1 MCPGGGTQAVAWA
14 ASASCG
20 TLVATGLMS
29 VAKPARSRAE
39 VPWRRIWA
47 ERTIGVD
54 DPGMVALKRM
64 I

>member
-1 MCPGGGTQAVAWA
+1 VTQA
-14 ASASCG
+14 ASSSCG

-29 VAKPARSRAE
+29 VAEPTRSRAE
-39 VPWRRIWA
+39 VPWRRFWA
-47 ERTIGVD
+47 ARTIGVD

>member
-1 MCPGGGTQAVAWA
+1 MRA
-14 ASASCG
+14 ASSNCG

-29 VAKPARSRAE
+29 VAKPTRSRAE
-39 VPWRRIWA
+39 MPWRRIWP
-47 ERTIGVD
+47 ERAIGVD